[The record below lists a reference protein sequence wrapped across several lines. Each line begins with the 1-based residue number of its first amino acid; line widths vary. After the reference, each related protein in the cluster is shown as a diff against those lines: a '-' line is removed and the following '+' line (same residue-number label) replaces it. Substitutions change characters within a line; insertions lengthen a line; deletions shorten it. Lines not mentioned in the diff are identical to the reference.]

1 MKKSE
6 CFRLAQLAVLEF
18 GRLSNDEKLEVIRE
32 LQDKESTARYVE
44 ETEAKKSL
52 KEVYQAEYKSHE
64 ATTAYSKPEQEVIGL

>member
-6 CFRLAQLAVLEF
+6 CFRIAQCAVLEY

-32 LQDKESTARYVE
+32 LQEKESTARYVE
-44 ETEAKKSL
+44 ETEAKRSL
-52 KEVYQAEYKSHE
+52 EQACQAEYKSHE